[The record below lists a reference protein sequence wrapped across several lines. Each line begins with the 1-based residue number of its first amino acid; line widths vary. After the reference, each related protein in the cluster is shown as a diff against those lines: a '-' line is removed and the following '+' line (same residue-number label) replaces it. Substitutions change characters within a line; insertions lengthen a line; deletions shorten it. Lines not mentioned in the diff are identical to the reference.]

1 MGAQIT
7 PMKNGD
13 LGEVPVFHRCYLCPH
28 LCNLCVNSF
37 YAVLLVTQ
45 RIWYGVHSVKP
56 HVRKR

>member
-1 MGAQIT
+1 
-7 PMKNGD
+7 MKNGD
-13 LGEVPVFHRCYLCPH
+13 FAQVPVFHRCYLCPH

-45 RIWYGVHSVKP
+45 RIWYGVPSVKR